1 MTALLFM
8 SCFFH
13 DARGHDLHQRPVAG
27 DQLPACV
34 KAFKDNDEKGKNEE
48 YGRFGL
54 RIVMKSKVAVLR
66 VGGEWTRE
74 KPFYVDVPLGFY
86 VYLNVF
92 IALPEN
98 ELHPHNPQPRTSLN
112 AT

>member
-8 SCFFH
+8 SCLFH
-13 DARGHDLHQRPVAG
+13 DARGHGVSRRPVAE
-27 DQLPACV
+27 DRLAACMRAFTDPAE
-34 KAFKDNDEKGKNEE
+34 KAKGQES
-48 YGRFGL
+48 GRFGL
-54 RIVMKSKVAVLR
+54 GIFMKNKVAVLR

-86 VYLNVF
+86 VYLKVF
-92 IALPEN
+92 IALPERG
-98 ELHPHNPQPRTSLN
+98 LHPRKTQARTSLN